1 MADAAA
7 EQKVLDDLLKQQN
20 DINAK
25 VEAQLKATREA
36 ALATVKS
43 LCTAHK
49 FTATDL
55 KGALTVKRAGVAAK
69 KATPRKSPRS
79 KK

>member
-1 MADAAA
+1 MTDAAA
-7 EQKVLDDLLKQQN
+7 AQSALTELLKQQA

-25 VEAQLKATREA
+25 VEAQRKATREV
-36 ALATVKS
+36 ALATVKEY
-43 LCTAHK
+43 CTAHK

-55 KGALTVKRAGVAAK
+55 KGALTVKRAGAAAK
-69 KATPRKSPRS
+69 KAPPRKSTRT

>member
-1 MADAAA
+1 MTDAADA
-7 EQKVLDDLLKQQN
+7 QKVLDDLIKQQA

-25 VEAQLKATREA
+25 VDAQLKATREA
-36 ALATVKS
+36 ALATVKN

-55 KGALTVKRAGVAAK
+55 KGALVVKRANST
-69 KATPRKSPRS
+69 KATPRKSTR